1 MPYQSTTDRDAVAL
15 RLKNTT
21 GPIWLFTHAKPD
33 GDALG
38 SLLALYLTLKQMGK
52 TVTGV
57 LSPPV
62 PGYASVL
69 DGLDQLL
76 IDDGELSLEGEPEL
90 VVVCDT
96 GAVKQLGPA
105 ERLLRPYLDRTLVID
120 HHLSGDLAAE
130 SFLVDAKQ
138 ASCAEI
144 IADVIDLLGG
154 ETRAEGE
161 AETLAINTAL
171 YTGLATDTGWF
182 RFSNT
187 TPNTMRRA
195 ASLIENGVDH
205 ADLYERIEQQQPPE
219 KLALMGRALGSLR
232 IVAGGKAAVM
242 GLSVSDFVETG
253 ASVEHTEGLV
263 NLPLM
268 VGQIQAAALVTE
280 KTGDDGAVASRIS
293 FRSKPHQDPSAALD
307 VSALA
312 GTFGGGGHARA
323 SGGGFEGEAAAAM
336 AAVSQAFEEAL

>member
-1 MPYQSTTDRDAVAL
+1 MPYQSTTDRGSVAS
-15 RLKNTT
+15 RLKNTA

-38 SLLALYLTLKQMGK
+38 SLLSLYLTLKQMGK

-69 DGLDQLL
+69 SGWDQLL
-76 IDDGELSLEGEPEL
+76 VDDGASILERALEGEPEL

-96 GAVKQLGPA
+96 GAVKQLGSA
-105 ERLLRPYLDRTLVID
+105 ERLIKPYLDRTLIID

-130 SFLVDAKQ
+130 SFLIDAAQ

-144 IADVIDLLGG
+144 IADIIDLLAVEKG
-154 ETRAEGE
+154 AD
-161 AETLAINTAL
+161 TLAVNTAL

-195 ASLIENGVDH
+195 ASLIEKGVNH

-219 KLALMGRALGSLR
+219 KLALMARVLGSLR

-242 GLSVSDFVETG
+242 GLSVADFAETG
-253 ASVEHTEGLV
+253 AAVEHTEGLV

-280 KTGDDGAVASRIS
+280 KMGDDGGIASRIS
-293 FRSKPHQDPSAALD
+293 FRSKPQQDPVAALD

-312 GTFGGGGHARA
+312 GIFGGGGHARA
-323 SGGGFEGEAAAAM
+323 AGGGFDGALAGAL
-336 AAVSQAFEEAL
+336 AAVAKAFDEAL